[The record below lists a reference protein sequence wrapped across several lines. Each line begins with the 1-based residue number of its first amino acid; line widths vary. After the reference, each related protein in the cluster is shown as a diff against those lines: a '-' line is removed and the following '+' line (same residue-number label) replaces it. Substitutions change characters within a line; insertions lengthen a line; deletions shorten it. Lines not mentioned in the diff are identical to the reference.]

1 MGETNESITA
11 FNKRPGVP
19 ELGRGSGN
27 GDEGMNRNVRV

>member
-1 MGETNESITA
+1 MKKVLRH